1 MACVCCE
8 AMKEEA
14 VVKAC
19 NVPDTVGAQEQR
31 CYESVGKPLVTLQ
44 FVKETYF
51 ICLVLCNYS

>member
-1 MACVCCE
+1 MACVRCE
-8 AMKEEA
+8 AKKEEA

-31 CYESVGKPLVTLQ
+31 CYESVGNPLVTLQ

-51 ICLVLCNYS
+51 IC